1 MFGIS
6 GHVKKPAVYERPTGY
21 PMKSIIFEDAGGI
34 LGDKPLKAVIPGG
47 SSTPVLTAG
56 EIENITLDA
65 ASLQQAGSM
74 LGSGGIIVIAEGTC
88 MVRVLHVLTRFYSH
102 ESCGQCTPCREGTAW
117 MNDIVARIGDGQRRC
132 ARISRTCRT
141 IPAGISGNTLCAL
154 GDAASMPVHELLKK
168 FRPEFEY
175 FIEHGRSLH
184 EGRLEA

>member
-1 MFGIS
+1 
-6 GHVKKPAVYERPTGY
+6 
-21 PMKSIIFEDAGGI
+21 
-34 LGDKPLKAVIPGG
+34 
-47 SSTPVLTAG
+47 
-56 EIENITLDA
+56 
-65 ASLQQAGSM
+65 M

-117 MNDIVARIGDGQRRC
+117 MNDIVERIGSGKGVRADLENLQN
-132 ARISRTCRT
+132 

-154 GDAASMPVHELLKK
+154 GDAASMPVMSFLKK